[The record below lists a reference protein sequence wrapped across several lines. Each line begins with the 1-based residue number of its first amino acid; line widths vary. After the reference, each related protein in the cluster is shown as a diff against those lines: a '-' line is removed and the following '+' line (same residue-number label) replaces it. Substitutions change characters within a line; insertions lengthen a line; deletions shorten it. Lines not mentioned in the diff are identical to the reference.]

1 MKILR
6 ISDKNAEYSI
16 DGINYTSITNISRD
30 DLKVIVE
37 YIMNNDDIILDEV
50 TEENKIVNK
59 AEEIIYADIYNKLND
74 LKDKKTTIIE
84 KVELKF
90 KNLIE
95 KYELEKIED

>member
-37 YIMNNDDIILDEV
+37 YIMNNDDVILDEV
-50 TEENKIVNK
+50 TEENRIVNK

>member
-37 YIMNNDDIILDEV
+37 YIMNNNDIILDEV